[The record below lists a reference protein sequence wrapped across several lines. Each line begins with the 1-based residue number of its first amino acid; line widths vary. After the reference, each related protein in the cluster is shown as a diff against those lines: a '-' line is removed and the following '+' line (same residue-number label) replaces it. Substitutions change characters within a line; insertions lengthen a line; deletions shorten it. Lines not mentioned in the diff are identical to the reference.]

1 VFVAVLGY
9 SRMLY
14 IEFTDNMRYDTL
26 ETAIVMRSAS
36 LVVCRA
42 KCCMTI

>member
-1 VFVAVLGY
+1 
-9 SRMLY
+9 
-14 IEFTDNMRYDTL
+14 
-26 ETAIVMRSAS
+26 MRSAS